1 MATFDDS
8 MIKLDLYTNQV
19 LDYIWKELIVESK
32 KESHNIYLQ
41 KKHQHELNELCITL
55 ALKIQLQNTV

>member
-1 MATFDDS
+1 MATFDQS
-8 MIKLDLYTNQV
+8 MIKLDYWTNNV
-19 LDYIWKELIVESK
+19 LDIIWKELILESK

-55 ALKIQLQNTV
+55 ALKIQLQSF